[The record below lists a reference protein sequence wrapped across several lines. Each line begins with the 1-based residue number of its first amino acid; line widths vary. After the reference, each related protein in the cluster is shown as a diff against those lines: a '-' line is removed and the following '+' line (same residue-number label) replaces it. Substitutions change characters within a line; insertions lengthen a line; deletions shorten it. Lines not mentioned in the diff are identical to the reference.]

1 MIVVV
6 YILLWEYKI
15 ILNISLQ
22 LCYISPLYLHQWE
35 LQSCWESERQC
46 EIEDTHTHTP
56 THTHTH
62 RAAWSVW
69 GLGGDI
75 LTPSINPLS
84 SRRHTHTQTH
94 THTNAWHFSMSG
106 RRCFISVDRQTV
118 WLWFTMTTFL
128 FVHLCLCACTL
139 LSVTILI
146 QKWPSDSARSSDY
159 LCIIYMTGCL
169 LVCVSVH

>member
-1 MIVVV
+1 M
-6 YILLWEYKI
+6 
-15 ILNISLQ
+15 Q

-46 EIEDTHTHTP
+46 ETEDTHTHTY
-56 THTHTH
+56 

-75 LTPSINPLS
+75 LTPSINPFS
-84 SRRHTHTQTH
+84 SRRHTHTHKCMT
-94 THTNAWHFSMSG
+94 FCMSEWS
-106 RRCFISVDRQTV
+106 CFISVDRQTV

-128 FVHLCLCACTL
+128 FVRLCLCACTL
-139 LSVTILI
+139 LSVTIII